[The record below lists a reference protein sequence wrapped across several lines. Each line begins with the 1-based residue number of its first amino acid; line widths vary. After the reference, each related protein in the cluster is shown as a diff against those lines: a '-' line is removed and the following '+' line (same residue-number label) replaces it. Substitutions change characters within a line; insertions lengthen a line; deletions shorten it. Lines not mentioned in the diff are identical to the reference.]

1 MIWKVRRSIERPDAW
16 MRLQV
21 KHLTLGRMIYTK
33 EALELFA
40 GVQVDGF
47 IDGIRPAFNNLMYG
61 GADDAPENPELN

>member
-1 MIWKVRRSIERPDAW
+1 MTPRER
-16 MRLQV
+16 V
-21 KHLTLGRMIYTK
+21 YTK